1 MADVSAIPARPKI
14 TGADAAGSPGCRIY
28 GVCMG
33 SPAPFTSAIDAAYD
47 PRILLFGRL
56 LAAANGFEYLLAKEL
71 EEATGLTHPIFE
83 LLLIVARAGE
93 EGTSVKDIA
102 QARVVTSGGATRL
115 VSRAVEQ
122 GLVER
127 QGSTGDR
134 RVQLVRLTD
143 RGKSVLLEAAEV
155 HAQNIERHVMA
166 ALPPESEPGF
176 SQGIRALSR
185 RASLALPVMP

>member
-1 MADVSAIPARPKI
+1 M
-14 TGADAAGSPGCRIY
+14 
-28 GVCMG
+28 
-33 SPAPFTSAIDAAYD
+33 AAYD

-71 EEATGLTHPIFE
+71 AEATGLTHPILE
-83 LLLIVARAGE
+83 PLLIVARAGD

-127 QGSTGDR
+127 QGSAGDR
-134 RVQLVRLTD
+134 AGFLSGRPRAEPAGVTRPARHALT
-143 RGKSVLLEAAEV
+143 R
-155 HAQNIERHVMA
+155 I
-166 ALPPESEPGF
+166 LPRET
-176 SQGIRALSR
+176 
-185 RASLALPVMP
+185 ASPARDHG